1 MENSTRQELEE
12 LISRYRHYIHL
23 NETIIKTKL
32 DVINS
37 DDMYINAGSNHGD
50 ILELV
55 ECRVKMQAFHS
66 VIKDLEDMLSR
77 IK

>member
-1 MENSTRQELEE
+1 MVG
-12 LISRYRHYIHL
+12 RYKHYIHL

-37 DDMYINAGSNHGD
+37 DNLYINAGDNHGD

-55 ECRVKMQAFHS
+55 ACRVKMQTFHA
-66 VIKDLEDMLSR
+66 VVKDLEDMLSR

>member
-1 MENSTRQELEE
+1 MENTTRKELQE

-32 DVINS
+32 NVINS
-37 DDMYINAGSNHGD
+37 DNMYTNAGGNHGD

-55 ECRVKMQAFHS
+55 ECRVKMHTFHA
-66 VIKDLEDMLSR
+66 VVKDLEDILSR